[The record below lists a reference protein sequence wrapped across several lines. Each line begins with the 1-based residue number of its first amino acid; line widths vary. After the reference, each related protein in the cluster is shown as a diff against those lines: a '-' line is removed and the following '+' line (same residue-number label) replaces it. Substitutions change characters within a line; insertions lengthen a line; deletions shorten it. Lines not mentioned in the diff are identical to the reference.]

1 MKRQRHD
8 HELAKKLYK
17 RPQHIDDAVEK
28 FEQRK
33 RDKGMW
39 VEMPIGTLTEEALP
53 HYDDCSTKLSHHVAR
68 VPSGWVVTSIL
79 NGQLSSVFV
88 PEKLP

>member
-17 RPQHIDDAVEK
+17 RPQHIEDAIEK
-28 FEQRK
+28 AEKHK
-33 RDKGMW
+33 RTISMW
-39 VEMPIGTLTEEALP
+39 RSMPTGTLTEEALP
-53 HYDDCSTKLSHHVAR
+53 HYDGCSTKLSHHVAR

>member
-8 HELAKKLYK
+8 HDLAKKLYQ
-17 RPQHIDDAVEK
+17 RPPHLEEAADL

-33 RDKGMW
+33 RDKARW
-39 VEMPIGTLTEEALP
+39 VEMPIGCLTQEALP
-53 HYDDCSTKLSHHVAR
+53 HYDGCSTKLSHHVAR
-68 VPSGWVVTSIL
+68 VPNGWVVTSML